1 MNDKIQKDQV
11 TGEPKTGECDAV
23 SFFQQ
28 AGASMQA
35 GDPYGALTQL
45 EKAVKC
51 SPETAQYVTAMG
63 TVLFQLNRFEE
74 SEKAF
79 RRAQGLAPED
89 MAITANLG
97 IALRHRG
104 HHDEALSALRMVFSG
119 GRATPKIFEEL
130 GQELTYQ
137 GLITAAEPV
146 LQKLLKAQ
154 PKNEVALTTLG
165 RIKALLGDEAGAD
178 ALWGRLSKQ
187 SADIYTYRAQMQIM
201 AGRMS
206 EAVQTIEQALVKNP
220 AHATGLFLWTH
231 VVDGE
236 DGAVLTR
243 QQVDQMITAALDN
256 ATLSNDDWL
265 NLKFAA
271 GKLKDAMQDHA
282 AAFEHYDAA
291 NKNVWARQS
300 IPESFYDDRAK
311 GILELLNADF
321 FQTNRALI
329 ERKPSGSDRAGEGL
343 IFVFGMPRSGTTLVE
358 QIIARDKAV
367 LPGGE
372 LNHMEELANSLYE
385 GSDTFPRDIDNL
397 SLEAVRQLAG
407 THHDR
412 IRNALRNV
420 PGKRTHFTDKMPQ
433 NFLYMGLLRVL
444 FPRAKF
450 VNCVRNPIDTCLSCY
465 FNYFAYGSIQYSYNL
480 ERLGQYHNL
489 YRRMMD
495 HWHSVIPGVV
505 HDISYEQLVDNPEAS
520 IRDLVDYCGLTW
532 GEHFM
537 SSPGHDH
544 AVATA
549 TASVVQV
556 RKPIHQGAVGRW
568 QAYETQLAPL
578 IKALD

>member
-1 MNDKIQKDQV
+1 MNDKMQKDHV
-11 TGEPKTGECDAV
+11 AAERDAA

-28 AGASMQA
+28 AGVAMKA
-35 GDPYGALTQL
+35 GDPYGALTHV

-51 SPETAQYVTAMG
+51 SPETAQYVAAMG
-63 TVLFQLNRFEE
+63 TVLFQLNRFEQ
-74 SEKAF
+74 SEKAL

-89 MAITANLG
+89 MEITGNLG
-97 IALRHRG
+97 IVLRHLG

-146 LQKLLKAQ
+146 LQKLLKVQ
-154 PKNEVALTTLG
+154 PKNEIVLTTLG

-178 ALWGRLSKQ
+178 ALWGRVPEQ
-187 SADIYTYRAQMQIM
+187 SADICTYRAQMQIM
-201 AGRMS
+201 AGRMK
-206 EAVQTIEQALVKNP
+206 EAVQTIEQALARNP
-220 AHATGLFLWTH
+220 GHATGLFLWAH
-231 VVDGE
+231 AVDGE
-236 DGAVLTR
+236 DDATLAR
-243 QQVDQMITAALDN
+243 QQVDQMIEGALNN

-265 NLKFAA
+265 NLNFAA

-291 NKNVWARQS
+291 NKNVWERQS
-300 IPESFYDDRAK
+300 IPQSFYDDRAK
-311 GILELLNADF
+311 GILEFLNADF

-329 ERKPSGSDRAGEGL
+329 EREASGSDRVGEGL

-358 QIIARDKAV
+358 QIIARDGSV

-385 GSDTFPRDIDNL
+385 GGDTFPRDIDNL
-397 SLEAVRQLAG
+397 SLESVRQLAG
-407 THHDR
+407 AHHDR
-412 IRNALRNV
+412 IRSV
-420 PGKRTHFTDKMPQ
+420 MGKRTHFTDKMPQ

-450 VNCVRNPIDTCLSCY
+450 VHCVRGPIDTCLSCY
-465 FNYFAYGSIQYSYNL
+465 FNYFTYGSIKYSYNL
-480 ERLGQYHNL
+480 ERLGQYYNL

-495 HWHSVIPGVV
+495 HWQTVIPGVV
-505 HDISYEQLVDNPEAS
+505 HDVRYEQLTGDPEAS
-520 IRDLVDYCGLTW
+520 IRDLVDYCGLAW

-549 TASVVQV
+549 TATASVAQV
-556 RKPIHQGAVGRW
+556 RKPIHKGAVGRW
-568 QAYETQLAPL
+568 QAYEAQLAPL
-578 IKALD
+578 IKTLT